1 VNSNKS
7 SSTKFLYWILIALLI
22 IFVVFSFSGTATH
35 GKKVFYNEA
44 IEHFEKNEIEM
55 WYVIGSNKVIF
66 KLTDA
71 ADSQIEIDEFPAK
84 ADFFITFNSHEY
96 DNLLETYGTLYYGS
110 EPPAGSWL
118 DYIYPVLM
126 IGLGIALV
134 YFMFKM
140 FSGKGSGALSFGRS
154 RAKPITNIKVK
165 FSDIAGAD
173 EEKAELEEIVDFLKT
188 PSKFT
193 ELGARIPKGVLLVG
207 PPGTGKTLLARAV
220 AGESEVPFLSISGS
234 DFVEMFVGVG
244 ASRVRDLFEQ
254 AKKSSPCIIFIDEID
269 AVGRQRGAGL
279 GGSNDEREQTLN
291 QLLVELDGFESNQ
304 GIIVLAATNRVDILD
319 PALLR
324 PGRFDRQIFVHR
336 PDVKGREGILRI
348 HAKNKPLDDEVN
360 FTTLARLTS
369 GFTGADIE
377 NMLNEAAILAARAN
391 RPRILMQDIT
401 EGINK
406 VIMGPQKRSKHV
418 SAKDKQNTAYHESG
432 HAILFNKLKYV
443 EDAQEVSIIAR
454 GMAAGY
460 TLRLPENDDDFLTYN
475 KLNDLIASLMGGR
488 IAEELIF
495 KDVSV
500 GASHDI
506 QQATK
511 IARKMVMEYG
521 MSNKFGFMGF
531 DSDAEVFIGRDYHS
545 RMQHSDKTASE
556 IDIEIKRILD
566 FNFERA
572 KKILSDNIEL
582 LHNMSKLLLEKET
595 IYKQEVDML
604 VEGKSVEEIIEH
616 MDKQEKARKT
626 KAEKGRKEKEEQN
639 KLRELEMKVRTSE
652 VFLKHGIISE
662 QEHKNIVKLR
672 DDYLKVIELK
682 KAEETKATEILPS
695 EKKQSKTEKPKT
707 AETKST
713 EKKSKAENKKISK
726 SSKVDEDKK
735 KKTNS
740 KSKSTTKTKTKSP
753 SKPKDSDKKD

>member
-1 VNSNKS
+1 VNSNKANS
-7 SSTKFLYWILIALLI
+7 RIIYWVLIAIILFFVIISFSSTSTY
-22 IFVVFSFSGTATH
+22 
-35 GKKVFYNEA
+35 GKKVLYQDA
-44 IEHFEKNEIEM
+44 VDHFEANEIEA
-55 WYVIGSNKVIF
+55 WYNVGNSILIF
-66 KLTDA
+66 KLTAD
-71 ADSQIEIDEFPAK
+71 ADSEITSEDFPAK
-84 ADFFITFNSHEY
+84 ADIFISYNPHEFNK
-96 DNLLETYGTLYYGS
+96 LLETYESLYLGS
-110 EPPAGSWL
+110 EPPAGSL
-118 DYIYPVLM
+118 FDYIYPILT
-126 IGLGIALV
+126 IGLFLAFL

-140 FSGKGSGALSFGRS
+140 FSGKASGALTFGRS
-154 RAKPITNIKVK
+154 RAKPVTNIKVK

-173 EEKAELEEIVDFLKT
+173 EEKAELEEIVDFLKL

-244 ASRVRDLFEQ
+244 ASRVRDLFDQ
-254 AKKSSPCIIFIDEID
+254 AKKTSPCIIFIDEID

-324 PGRFDRQIFVHR
+324 PGRFDRQVYVHR
-336 PDVKGREGILRI
+336 PDVKGREGILKI

-418 SAKDKQNTAYHESG
+418 TEKDRENTAYHESG
-432 HAILFNKLKYV
+432 HAILFNKLKHV

-460 TLRLPENDDDFLTYN
+460 TLRLPENDDNHMTYN
-475 KLNDLIASLMGGR
+475 KLNDLIASFMGGR
-488 IAEELIF
+488 IAEELIL
-495 KDVSV
+495 KDITV
-500 GASHDI
+500 GAASDI

-511 IARKMVMEYG
+511 LARKMVMEWG
-521 MSNKFGFMGF
+521 MSRKFGFMSF
-531 DSDAEVFIGRDYHS
+531 DSDAEVFVGRDYHS
-545 RMQHSDKTASE
+545 RVQHSEKTAGE
-556 IDIEIKRILD
+556 IDDEVNEIL
-566 FNFERA
+566 NYNYNRA
-572 KKILSDNIEL
+572 KKILEDNIDL
-582 LHNMSKLLLEKET
+582 LHNMTKLLLAKDT
-595 IYKQEVDML
+595 IYKEQVDML
-604 VEGKSVEEIIEH
+604 VEGKDVEEIIKH
-616 MDKQEKARKT
+616 MDQEEKIRQN
-626 KAEKGRKEKEEQN
+626 KAEKSRKEKEELN
-639 KLRELEMKVRTSE
+639 KLRELEMKVKTSE

-672 DDYLKVIELK
+672 NDFIA
-682 KAEETKATEILPS
+682 KAKQNKENENNQKEQNENQNPDEEIKDT
-695 EKKQSKTEKPKT
+695 EKKQTKKGTAVSRSKILSKKEDDT
-707 AETKST
+707 TKKQVSD
-713 EKKSKAENKKISK
+713 KKSK
-726 SSKVDEDKK
+726 
-735 KKTNS
+735 
-740 KSKSTTKTKTKSP
+740 TTKTKKS
-753 SKPKDSDKKD
+753 KDNLNEKGDKD